1 MHKNDYVNFRKKCV
15 EKNCQE
21 GIKLID
27 TILLEEELHQ
37 IKMKSLKDKLL
48 DLLLKKVYV

>member
-21 GIKLID
+21 GIDLID
-27 TILLEEELHQ
+27 SIILLETTHKRKLDG
-37 IKMKSLKDKLL
+37 MKNKLL
-48 DLLLKKVYV
+48 DLLSKLYA